1 MINTI
6 NVSYNQQDNIMSHKN
21 NADILTWKRVIENLQ
36 KKTDETVTEYNKAQQ
51 SRQSKNI
58 KEGTWAIPE
67 TPEQVIKLKNLL
79 KNPLDAAT
87 ALNELGDVFGDDEL
101 FDTLEDMKEN
111 EPDTDVRHVVISRLK
126 EMNFIKE
133 VREGYKVLPP
143 MDSKYVERDGL
154 EGPFT
159 TLSGKVVY
167 YDPKEGKYYDP
178 DTDIYMSYDEWNAHN
193 SDQSGMTEWVQEP
206 HEGQKWSGQERHF
219 IQELCL
225 RMDGISKTP
234 NGLQWEGKS
243 KTWDEGNVLS
253 DKGKLTTVMSWAE
266 QNKDDLYDRMGSEFK
281 VYSDGNDAGDSG
293 RGQSDGNQIMQNINA
308 KILGES
314 HELLEFGP
322 AERYIRTGNTITYA
336 NSKTGSVRSNLNL
349 GGDKNVRV
357 NNHFNAD
364 GSQGQVKASGTVGGM
379 KFKASNQVNGKTPK
393 ASVNGVNIPVNA
405 SKKVREATE
414 YSDKQ
419 IKMAFGIL
427 NDPRYKGGNYSG
439 AVAAIEKLAKGLSK
453 HPSVANAL
461 KRANE
466 SVEHLEEG
474 YAKSY
479 GYTHTEDA
487 INHLMKSLNPTSNLA
502 KSISSSADNVTSQFA
517 VMANLMGKIMEQWE
531 EVEYVLGMNE
541 DTESVSEEL
550 EYSQTAEEMAKE
562 LGMSMDEFWEL
573 AERVG
578 VDQYGGLTKD
588 NYEDVT
594 AHIVDNAERYKQVHI
609 FRKAGEFDGDK

>member
-1 MINTI
+1 
-6 NVSYNQQDNIMSHKN
+6 MSHKN

-364 GSQGQVKASGTVGGM
+364 GSQGQVTATGTVGGM
-379 KFKASNQVNGKTPK
+379 KFKATNQVNGKTPK

-405 SKKVREATE
+405 SKKVRETTE

-439 AVAAIEKLAKGLSK
+439 AVAAIEKFAKGLSK

-466 SVEHLEEG
+466 SV
-474 YAKSY
+474 
-479 GYTHTEDA
+479 
-487 INHLMKSLNPTSNLA
+487 N
-502 KSISSSADNVTSQFA
+502 
-517 VMANLMGKIMEQWE
+517 
-531 EVEYVLGMNE
+531 
-541 DTESVSEEL
+541 EEL

-609 FRKAGEFDGDK
+609 FRNAGEFDGDK

>member
-67 TPEQVIKLKNLL
+67 TPEQVVKLKNLL
-79 KNPLDAAT
+79 KNPLDADT

-364 GSQGQVKASGTVGGM
+364 GSQGQVTATGTVGGM
-379 KFKASNQVNGKTPK
+379 KFKATNQVNGKTPK

-439 AVAAIEKLAKGLSK
+439 AVAAIEKFAKGLSK

-466 SVEHLEEG
+466 SV
-474 YAKSY
+474 
-479 GYTHTEDA
+479 
-487 INHLMKSLNPTSNLA
+487 N
-502 KSISSSADNVTSQFA
+502 
-517 VMANLMGKIMEQWE
+517 
-531 EVEYVLGMNE
+531 
-541 DTESVSEEL
+541 EEL

>member
-281 VYSDGNDAGDSG
+281 VYSDGNDEGDSG

-364 GSQGQVKASGTVGGM
+364 GSQGQVTATGTVGGM
-379 KFKASNQVNGKTPK
+379 KFKATNQVNGKTPK

-405 SKKVREATE
+405 SKKVRETTE

-439 AVAAIEKLAKGLSK
+439 AVAAIEKFAKGLSK

-466 SVEHLEEG
+466 SV
-474 YAKSY
+474 
-479 GYTHTEDA
+479 
-487 INHLMKSLNPTSNLA
+487 N
-502 KSISSSADNVTSQFA
+502 
-517 VMANLMGKIMEQWE
+517 
-531 EVEYVLGMNE
+531 
-541 DTESVSEEL
+541 EEL

-609 FRKAGEFDGDK
+609 FRNAGEFDGDK

>member
-178 DTDIYMSYDEWNAHN
+178 DTDMYMSYDEWNAHN

-206 HEGQKWSGQERHF
+206 HEGQKWTGQERHF

-225 RMDGISKTP
+225 RMDGISKSP
-234 NGLQWEGKS
+234 NGLKWMGKS

-253 DKGKLTTVMSWAE
+253 DKGKLTTVMLWAKK
-266 QNKDDLYDRMGSEFK
+266 NIDDLYDRMGSDFK
-281 VYSDGNDAGDSG
+281 VYSDGNDKGDSG
-293 RGQSDGNQIMQNINA
+293 RGQSDGNQIMQNIIKKIGKIGEVTEDTIDVTPKGYGPDDYDEKDVAPEHNGELDKMQDVYKHNEDRNNHSENILMLAHAFGSRPEIKAVEGLLTIIRRQGYTTPDQSEMMYNALHKKYYKQLFPSENEGNAFSGELAKA
-308 KILGES
+308 KI
-314 HELLEFGP
+314 
-322 AERYIRTGNTITYA
+322 
-336 NSKTGSVRSNLNL
+336 
-349 GGDKNVRV
+349 
-357 NNHFNAD
+357 D
-364 GSQGQVKASGTVGGM
+364 GKKQFDVD
-379 KFKASNQVNGKTPK
+379 GKTYK
-393 ASVNGVNIPVNA
+393 VKEAL
-405 SKKVREATE
+405 SKLIDKQTTNEAGIMHYSDAKGTTE
-414 YSDKQ
+414 YKEGQKAAKNGEPYDS
-419 IKMAFGIL
+419 
-427 NDPRYKGGNYSG
+427 NPYSG
-439 AVAAIEKLAKGLSK
+439 AEKLRWSKGHNEWRHANKRKKGEPNFGAKGQF
-453 HPSVANAL
+453 
-461 KRANE
+461 
-466 SVEHLEEG
+466 EG
-474 YAKSY
+474 K
-479 GYTHTEDA
+479 
-487 INHLMKSLNPTSNLA
+487 K
-502 KSISSSADNVTSQFA
+502 
-517 VMANLMGKIMEQWE
+517 
-531 EVEYVLGMNE
+531 
-541 DTESVSEEL
+541 
-550 EYSQTAEEMAKE
+550 
-562 LGMSMDEFWEL
+562 
-573 AERVG
+573 
-578 VDQYGGLTKD
+578 
-588 NYEDVT
+588 
-594 AHIVDNAERYKQVHI
+594 
-609 FRKAGEFDGDK
+609 

>member
-281 VYSDGNDAGDSG
+281 VYSDGNDEGDSG

-466 SVEHLEEG
+466 SV
-474 YAKSY
+474 
-479 GYTHTEDA
+479 
-487 INHLMKSLNPTSNLA
+487 N
-502 KSISSSADNVTSQFA
+502 
-517 VMANLMGKIMEQWE
+517 
-531 EVEYVLGMNE
+531 
-541 DTESVSEEL
+541 EEL

>member
-281 VYSDGNDAGDSG
+281 VYSDGNDEGDSG

-364 GSQGQVKASGTVGGM
+364 GSQGQVTATGTVGGM
-379 KFKASNQVNGKTPK
+379 KFKATNQVNGKTPK

-439 AVAAIEKLAKGLSK
+439 AVAAIEKFAKGLSK

-466 SVEHLEEG
+466 SV
-474 YAKSY
+474 
-479 GYTHTEDA
+479 
-487 INHLMKSLNPTSNLA
+487 N
-502 KSISSSADNVTSQFA
+502 
-517 VMANLMGKIMEQWE
+517 
-531 EVEYVLGMNE
+531 
-541 DTESVSEEL
+541 EEL